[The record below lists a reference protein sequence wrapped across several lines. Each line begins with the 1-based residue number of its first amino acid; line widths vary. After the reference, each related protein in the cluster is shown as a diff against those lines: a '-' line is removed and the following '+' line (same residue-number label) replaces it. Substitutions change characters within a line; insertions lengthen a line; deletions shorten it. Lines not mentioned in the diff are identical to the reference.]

1 MKNDQ
6 FKWAVG
12 IENTFVTQIAKGER
26 ALDEYELTQHYD
38 NWEAD
43 LNLARESGA
52 SMIRYGIPW
61 YKVEQNPDEFNW
73 DWTDQVMGYFKRH
86 PSLTPIIDLVH
97 YGTPHWLT
105 NEFANG
111 HYPKMVARFAKA
123 FAERYGEFIKYYTPL
138 NEPYV
143 TAEFSGLNS
152 VWPPYLEGLAGFY
165 QIMTQVSKG
174 IILTQQ
180 AIKSVVTDAVFIHV
194 DATKRYVTHE
204 ERLNSEVVLWNE
216 NRFVMWE
223 LVQGCINSEHPLYD
237 FMITYG
243 VTPETLEWFLSHP
256 VEPDI
261 VGLNYYPQFSV
272 HSISRDSKG
281 HIVFPHVMGTG
292 KDFKEIAAEAF
303 KRYKKPVM
311 ITETSF
317 RGSEEERISWLNS
330 ILEACKELNEEGIP
344 IVGLT
349 WFPFFDLVD
358 WGYRTSGKSVED
370 ELLPFGLYSLE
381 SKDGKLNR
389 KKNRVA
395 DAFEDLIRYHNEG
408 GER

>member
-73 DWTDQVMGYFKRH
+73 DWTDQVMGYFKRY

-97 YGTPHWLT
+97 YGTPNWLT

-111 HYPKMVARFAKA
+111 HYPEMVARYAKA
-123 FAERYGEFIKYYTPL
+123 FAERYGDFIKYYTPL
-138 NEPYV
+138 NEPFV

-194 DATKRYVTHE
+194 DAT
-204 ERLNSEVVLWNE
+204 S
-216 NRFVMWE
+216 VM
-223 LVQGCINSEHPLYD
+223 LH
-237 FMITYG
+237 M
-243 VTPETLEWFLSHP
+243 
-256 VEPDI
+256 
-261 VGLNYYPQFSV
+261 
-272 HSISRDSKG
+272 R
-281 HIVFPHVMGTG
+281 
-292 KDFKEIAAEAF
+292 
-303 KRYKKPVM
+303 
-311 ITETSF
+311 
-317 RGSEEERISWLNS
+317 RG
-330 ILEACKELNEEGIP
+330 
-344 IVGLT
+344 
-349 WFPFFDLVD
+349 
-358 WGYRTSGKSVED
+358 
-370 ELLPFGLYSLE
+370 
-381 SKDGKLNR
+381 
-389 KKNRVA
+389 
-395 DAFEDLIRYHNEG
+395 
-408 GER
+408 